1 MRAGTDAQRGNGG
14 MHGNLAGR
22 MRRHALH
29 DHSAGTRLRHGF
41 HILYQGFL
49 LSGGFPFDFIS
60 AFLQHLLRQ
69 EADMPYHGNAGI
81 HNGTYLFRLGGS
93 PLQLDGVR
101 SGLEQPPCRLPGL
114 LHRIIGMNGHIS
126 HQQGILHAAR
136 RGFHMVNHVVQRHMG
151 GIRKPQKHHSHG
163 IAYQHN
169 IHAGLIQKAARRVVI
184 SSHQRHVPP
193 VLAGADAFRFFKRL
207 IHDVL

>member
-1 MRAGTDAQRGNGG
+1 MLPATSARGLTKAGTNHGERPHQVMNHHHVPVTRMRAGTDAQRGNGG

-41 HILYQGFL
+41 HILHQGFL

-81 HNGTYLFRLGGS
+81 HNGTYLS
-93 PLQLDGVR
+93 AWAA
-101 SGLEQPPCRLPGL
+101 PPSSLTASAPAWNSL
-114 LHRIIGMNGHIS
+114 L
-126 HQQGILHAAR
+126 
-136 RGFHMVNHVVQRHMG
+136 
-151 GIRKPQKHHSHG
+151 
-163 IAYQHN
+163 
-169 IHAGLIQKAARRVVI
+169 
-184 SSHQRHVPP
+184 
-193 VLAGADAFRFFKRL
+193 ADCTACST
-207 IHDVL
+207 VS